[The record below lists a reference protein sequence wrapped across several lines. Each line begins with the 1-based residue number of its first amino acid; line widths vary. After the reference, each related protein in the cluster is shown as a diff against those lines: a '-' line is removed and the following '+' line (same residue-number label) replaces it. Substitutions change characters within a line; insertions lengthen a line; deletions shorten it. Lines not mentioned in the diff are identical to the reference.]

1 MYKMFTTSLALAAFA
16 SLALAQD
23 TVVTVTEVLTI
34 SNAPVTSLAS
44 YTSMLDIF
52 FFDGYDF
59 LIFDII
65 HSCACIHR

>member
-44 YTSMLDIF
+44 YTSMLKI

>member
-44 YTSMLDIF
+44 YTSMLKKKI
-52 FFDGYDF
+52 
-59 LIFDII
+59 
-65 HSCACIHR
+65 